1 MAGFWENEAVLVPAG
16 VDEDVFRGLVY
27 RVGLPV
33 LEFVR
38 DVEGKSGTG
47 SPALSNFATRS
58 LKDAFRAVKLGVD
71 FVAAEF
77 PYCNGD

>member
-1 MAGFWENEAVLVPAG
+1 MAGFWENEVVLVPVG
-16 VDEDVFRGLVY
+16 VEEDVLRGLVY

-58 LKDAFRAVKLGVD
+58 RKDVFRVVKLGVD
-71 FVAAEF
+71 FVATEL

>member
-1 MAGFWENEAVLVPAG
+1 MAGFWENEAVLVPVG

-33 LEFVR
+33 LEVVR

-77 PYCNGD
+77 PNCNGD

>member
-38 DVEGKSGTG
+38 EVEGKGGTEF
-47 SPALSNFATRS
+47 PALSNFATRS
-58 LKDAFRAVKLGVD
+58 LKDVFRAVKLGVD

-77 PYCNGD
+77 PYCSGG